1 MATSILKFYQT
12 PITPKLNCVVD
23 SLTSYL
29 NSLDNLTLNDY
40 QYVKLALDITIKV
53 NIPQS
58 NVPKFNYNYVS
69 IKNSDVDKTY
79 YYFIIGTPEWISS
92 DCVKLSL
99 SLDTINTFK
108 DDLTWTDKTIITRQH
123 KDRFI
128 TKTSTSGNNITLL
141 RSVDDYDEGISP
153 VKYLK
158 SKEQITSS
166 LNYDFYLIYK
176 NKANLDASTSVPID
190 CFCCASQNI
199 DLSIDVD
206 YTGIQFSNYN
216 VNDSLYVFAKDN
228 VPFTTTI
235 KGVSYTIGGSSQ
247 YKGIAFVKYS
257 NGNYAYVLKN
267 DDHVTIT
274 DIGNSALTDVTAT
287 IKVRVCR
294 SFTPELDGASQY
306 TYYSVLGQVEA
317 RNYLTITIGQTT
329 AKLLTINDVN
339 RSDTSIVKII
349 KMPYPPFTPQVNQ
362 GKMSVPN
369 GWTFS
374 GGFLLLNDLNT
385 EFLSYVDQ
393 DSIADLMQITTTKQN
408 ISANQPHDIKY
419 ESKLYNSSFYTLKY
433 MYDNFE
439 KEIYLDRFH
448 TSIVYPGIDIRFK
461 QSNNI
466 SSNSLFDFTAL
477 NGSYDEPLV
486 YGQYLNVNRSNE
498 VALYSSDYINYIRTG
513 YNYDKKAKQLQLKST
528 LTSVGL
534 NAAGSLLSAAF
545 GGGIGQAIAITTGTS
560 VLKSISDT
568 INNQMQAEL
577 NIQQKLDQTRL
588 SPTSVSS
595 TEDLSLLSYY
605 NGNRLLKVQE
615 SIEDHIKNSLYNL
628 FRLTGYACND
638 YGIPQTDTRLYY
650 NFIQCDPRFDESQWN
665 YSQLFLDDI
674 KAKYN
679 VGVTVFHRV
688 NNAYDFA
695 QTRENFEKWL
705 ITTN

>member
-29 NSLDNLTLNDY
+29 NSLNNLTLNDY
-40 QYVKLALDITIKV
+40 QYVKLALDTTIKV

-99 SLDTINTFK
+99 SLDTINTFR
-108 DDLTWTDKTIITRQH
+108 DDLTWTDKTITTRQH

-128 TKTSTSGNNITLL
+128 TRTSTSGNNITLL

-176 NKANLDASTSVPID
+176 NKANLDTSTSVPLD
-190 CFCCASQNI
+190 CFLCASQNI
-199 DLSIDVD
+199 ALNITVD
-206 YTGIQFSNYN
+206 YNGIQFSDYN
-216 VNDSLYVFAKDN
+216 VGDSLYVFSKDN
-228 VPFTTTI
+228 SVFTTTI
-235 KGVSYTIGGSSQ
+235 NGVSYTIGGSSQ
-247 YKGIAFVKYS
+247 YKGIAFVKRS
-257 NGNYAYVLKN
+257 VNNVAYLLRESDAVL
-267 DDHVTIT
+267 TGP
-274 DIGNSALTDVTAT
+274 IGDSALTDVNAAL
-287 IKVRVCR
+287 KVKVCR
-294 SFTPELDGASQY
+294 GFDPGTDTSIY
-306 TYYSVLGQVEA
+306 NYYYILGQVEA
-317 RNYLTITIGQTT
+317 RNYVSITIGQTT
-329 AKLLTINDVN
+329 ATLLTINDVN

-362 GKMSVPN
+362 GKMSIPD

-393 DSIADLMQITTTKQN
+393 DSISDLMQITTTKQN
-408 ISANQPHDIKY
+408 ISTNQPHDIKY

-513 YNYDKKAKQLQLKST
+513 YNYDKKAKELQFKSS
-528 LTSVGL
+528 LTSAGL
-534 NAAGSLLSAAF
+534 STVGSLLSAAF
-545 GGGIGQAIAITTGTS
+545 GGGIGQAVAISAGTS
-560 VLKSISDT
+560 VLKSITDT
-568 INNQMQAEL
+568 INNQIQAEN
-577 NIQQKLDQTRL
+577 NIQPKLDQTRL

-595 TEDLSLLSYY
+595 TEDLNLLSYY

-665 YSQLFLDDI
+665 YSQTFLDDI

-688 NNAYDFA
+688 NNAYDFS
-695 QTRENFEKWL
+695 QSRENFESWL
-705 ITTN
+705 ITQ

>member
-1 MATSILKFYQT
+1 MATSTLTFYQT
-12 PITPKLNCVVD
+12 SITPKLNCSVD
-23 SLTSYL
+23 NITAYL
-29 NSLDNLTLNDY
+29 ESLDKWTLSNY
-40 QYVKLALDITIKV
+40 QYIKLALDLTIKINV
-53 NIPQS
+53 PQY
-58 NVPKFNYNYVS
+58 NVPKFNYNYVA
-69 IKNSDVDKTY
+69 IKNSDVTKTY

-108 DDLTWTDKTIITRQH
+108 DDLVWTDKTIITRQH

-128 TKTSTSGNNITLL
+128 TNTSVSGNNITLL
-141 RSVDDYDEGISP
+141 RSVDAYDEGISP
-153 VKYLK
+153 VKYFK
-158 SKEQITSS
+158 SEESLTTS

-176 NKANLDASTSVPID
+176 NKANMDVTTSVPLD
-190 CFCCASQNI
+190 CFLCASQSI
-199 DLSIDVD
+199 DLNITVD
-206 YTGIQFSNYN
+206 YTGIQFSDYN
-216 VNDSLYVFAKDN
+216 VGDSLYVFAKDN
-228 VPFTTTI
+228 SVFTTTI
-235 KGVSYTIGGSSQ
+235 NGTSYTIGGSSE
-247 YKGIAFVKYS
+247 YKGIAFVKRS
-257 NGNYAYVLKN
+257 VNNVAYILRESDAVL
-267 DDHVTIT
+267 TGP
-274 DIGNSALTDVTAT
+274 IGDSALTDVTAT
-287 IKVRVCR
+287 LNVRVCR
-294 SFTPELDGASQY
+294 GFDPGTDTSIYNYYYILGEVESKNY
-306 TYYSVLGQVEA
+306 TS
-317 RNYLTITIGQTT
+317 ITIGQST

-349 KMPYPPFTPQVNQ
+349 KMPYPPFTPQVRQ
-362 GKMSVPN
+362 GKMSIPD

-393 DSIADLMQITTTKQN
+393 NNIADLMQVTVAKLN
-408 ISANQPHDIKY
+408 IATDQPYDIKY

-439 KEIYLDRFH
+439 KEFLLERYH
-448 TSIVYPGIDIRFK
+448 TSILNPGIDIKFK

-466 SSNSLFDFTAL
+466 SSNSLFDLTAY

-513 YNYDKKAKQLQLKST
+513 YNYDKKAKELQFQSS
-528 LTSVGL
+528 LTSTGL
-534 NAAGSLLSAAF
+534 STIGSIFSAAF
-545 GGGIGQAIAITTGTS
+545 GGGIGQAAAISAGTS
-560 VLKSISDT
+560 VFKSIVDT
-568 INNQMQAEL
+568 INSQIQAEN

-595 TEDLSLLSYY
+595 TEDLNLLSYY

-615 SIEDHIKNSLYNL
+615 SIQDRIKNSIYNL

-650 NFIQCDPRFDESQWN
+650 NFIQCDPQFDESKWN
-665 YSQLFLDDI
+665 YSQSFLDDI

-688 NNAYDFA
+688 NNAYDFL
-695 QTRENFEKWL
+695 QTMENFEKWL

>member
-29 NSLDNLTLNDY
+29 NSLDNMTLNDY

-53 NIPQS
+53 NIQQS

-108 DDLTWTDKTIITRQH
+108 DDLVWTDKTITTRQH

-128 TKTSTSGNNITLL
+128 TRTSTVGNSITLL
-141 RSVDDYDEGISP
+141 RSVDDYDEGINP
-153 VKYLK
+153 VKYFK

-176 NKANLDASTSVPID
+176 NKANLDASTSVPLD
-190 CFCCASQNI
+190 CFLCASQNI
-199 DLSIDVD
+199 DLNITVD
-206 YTGIQFSNYN
+206 YNGIQFSDYN
-216 VNDSLYVFAKDN
+216 VGDSLYVFAKDN
-228 VPFTTTI
+228 SVFTTTI
-235 KGVSYTIGGSSQ
+235 NGVSYTIGGSSQ
-247 YKGIAFVKYS
+247 YKGIAFVKRS
-257 NGNYAYVLKN
+257 VNNVAYLLRESDAVL
-267 DDHVTIT
+267 TGP
-274 DIGNSALTDVTAT
+274 IGDSALTDVNDTL
-287 IKVRVCR
+287 KVKVCR
-294 SFTPELDGASQY
+294 GFDPGSDTSIY
-306 TYYSVLGQVEA
+306 NYYYILGQVEA
-317 RNYLTITIGQTT
+317 RNYITITIGQTT
-329 AKLLTINDVN
+329 ATLLTINDVN

-349 KMPYPPFTPQVNQ
+349 KMPYPPFTPNVVQ
-362 GKMSVPN
+362 GKMSVPD

-393 DSIADLMQITTTKQN
+393 DSISDLMQITTTKQN
-408 ISANQPHDIKY
+408 ISTNQPHDIKY

-513 YNYDKKAKQLQLKST
+513 YNYDKKAKELQFKSS
-528 LTSVGL
+528 LTSAGL
-534 NAAGSLLSAAF
+534 STVGSLLSAAF
-545 GGGIGQAIAITTGTS
+545 GGGIGQAVAISAGTS
-560 VLKSISDT
+560 VLKSITDT
-568 INNQMQAEL
+568 INNQIQAEN

-595 TEDLSLLSYY
+595 TEDLNLLSYY

-665 YSQLFLDDI
+665 YSQTFLDDI

-688 NNAYDFA
+688 NNAYDFS
-695 QTRENFEKWL
+695 QSKENFEKWL

>member
-29 NSLDNLTLNDY
+29 NSLDNFTLNDY
-40 QYVKLALDITIKV
+40 QYVKLALDITLKV

-99 SLDTINTFK
+99 SLDTINTFR
-108 DDLTWTDKTIITRQH
+108 DDLTWTDKTITTRQH

-128 TKTSTSGNNITLL
+128 TRTSTSGNNITLL

-153 VKYLK
+153 VKYFK

-176 NKANLDASTSVPID
+176 NKANLDATTSVPLD
-190 CFCCASQNI
+190 CFLCASQNI
-199 DLSIDVD
+199 NLNISVD
-206 YTGIQFSNYN
+206 YNGIQFSDYS
-216 VNDSLYVFAKDN
+216 VGDSLYVFSKDN
-228 VPFTTTI
+228 SVFTTTI
-235 KGVSYTIGGSSQ
+235 NGVSYTIGGSSQ
-247 YKGIAFVKYS
+247 YKGIAFVKRS
-257 NGNYAYVLKN
+257 VNNVAYLLRESDAVL
-267 DDHVTIT
+267 TGP
-274 DIGNSALTDVTAT
+274 IGDSALTDVNAT
-287 IKVRVCR
+287 LKVKVCR
-294 SFTPELDGASQY
+294 GFDPGSDTSIY
-306 TYYSVLGQVEA
+306 NYYYILGQVEA
-317 RNYLTITIGQTT
+317 RNYVIITIGKTT
-329 AKLLTINDVN
+329 ATLLTINDIN

-349 KMPYPPFTPQVNQ
+349 KMPYPPFTPNVVQ
-362 GKMSVPN
+362 GKMSVPD

-385 EFLSYVDQ
+385 EFLSYVNQ
-393 DSIADLMQITTTKQN
+393 DSIDDLMQITTAKLN
-408 ISANQPHDIKY
+408 ISADQPHDIKY

-448 TSIVYPGIDIRFK
+448 TSIAYPGIDIRFK

-466 SSNSLFDFTAL
+466 SSNSLFDITAL

-513 YNYDKKAKQLQLKST
+513 YNYDKKAKELQFKSS
-528 LTSVGL
+528 LTSAGL
-534 NAAGSLLSAAF
+534 STVGSLLSAAF
-545 GGGIGQAIAITTGTS
+545 GGGIGQAVAISAGTS
-560 VLKSISDT
+560 VLKSITDT
-568 INNQMQAEL
+568 INNQIQAEN

-595 TEDLSLLSYY
+595 TEDLNLLSYY

-615 SIEDHIKNSLYNL
+615 SIEDHIKNSIYNL

-665 YSQLFLDDI
+665 YSQTFLDDI

-688 NNAYDFA
+688 NNAYDFS
-695 QTRENFEKWL
+695 QTKENFEKWL

>member
-1 MATSILKFYQT
+1 MMTSTLKFYQT

-29 NSLDNLTLNDY
+29 ESLDNLTLTNY
-40 QYVKLALDITIKV
+40 QYVKLALDITIKI

-153 VKYLK
+153 VKYFK

-176 NKANLDASTSVPID
+176 NKANLDATTSVPLD
-190 CFCCASQNI
+190 CFLCASQNI
-199 DLSIDVD
+199 DLNITVD
-206 YTGIQFSNYN
+206 YNGIQFSDYS
-216 VNDSLYVFAKDN
+216 VGDSLYVFTKDN
-228 VPFTTTI
+228 PVFTTKI
-235 KGVSYTIGGSSQ
+235 NGVSYTIGGSSQ
-247 YKGIAFVKYS
+247 YKGIAFVKRS
-257 NGNYAYVLKN
+257 VNNVAYLLRESDAVL
-267 DDHVTIT
+267 TGP
-274 DIGNSALTDVTAT
+274 IGDSALTDVTAT
-287 IKVRVCR
+287 LKVRVCR
-294 SFTPELDGASQY
+294 GFDPGSDTSIY
-306 TYYSVLGQVEA
+306 NYYYILGQVEA
-317 RNYLTITIGQTT
+317 KNYVSITIGQST
-329 AKLLTINDVN
+329 ATLLTINDVN

-362 GKMSVPN
+362 GKMSIPN

-385 EFLSYVDQ
+385 EFLSYIDQ
-393 DSIADLMQITTTKQN
+393 DSISDLMQITTTKQN

-513 YNYDKKAKQLQLKST
+513 YNYDKKAKELQFKSS
-528 LTSVGL
+528 LTSAGL
-534 NAAGSLLSAAF
+534 STVGSLLSAAF
-545 GGGIGQAIAITTGTS
+545 GGGIGQAVAISAGTS
-560 VLKSISDT
+560 VLKSITDT
-568 INNQMQAEL
+568 INNQIQAEN

-595 TEDLSLLSYY
+595 TEDLNLLSYY

-665 YSQLFLDDI
+665 YSQSFLDDI

-688 NNAYDFA
+688 NNAYDFS
-695 QTRENFEKWL
+695 QTKENFEKWL

>member
-1 MATSILKFYQT
+1 
-12 PITPKLNCVVD
+12 
-23 SLTSYL
+23 
-29 NSLDNLTLNDY
+29 
-40 QYVKLALDITIKV
+40 
-53 NIPQS
+53 
-58 NVPKFNYNYVS
+58 
-69 IKNSDVDKTY
+69 
-79 YYFIIGTPEWISS
+79 
-92 DCVKLSL
+92 
-99 SLDTINTFK
+99 
-108 DDLTWTDKTIITRQH
+108 
-123 KDRFI
+123 
-128 TKTSTSGNNITLL
+128 
-141 RSVDDYDEGISP
+141 
-153 VKYLK
+153 
-158 SKEQITSS
+158 
-166 LNYDFYLIYK
+166 
-176 NKANLDASTSVPID
+176 
-190 CFCCASQNI
+190 
-199 DLSIDVD
+199 
-206 YTGIQFSNYN
+206 
-216 VNDSLYVFAKDN
+216 
-228 VPFTTTI
+228 
-235 KGVSYTIGGSSQ
+235 
-247 YKGIAFVKYS
+247 
-257 NGNYAYVLKN
+257 
-267 DDHVTIT
+267 
-274 DIGNSALTDVTAT
+274 
-287 IKVRVCR
+287 
-294 SFTPELDGASQY
+294 
-306 TYYSVLGQVEA
+306 
-317 RNYLTITIGQTT
+317 
-329 AKLLTINDVN
+329 
-339 RSDTSIVKII
+339 
-349 KMPYPPFTPQVNQ
+349 MPYPPFTPQVNQ

-393 DSIADLMQITTTKQN
+393 DSISDLMQITTAKIN

-513 YNYDKKAKQLQLKST
+513 YNYDKKAKELQFKSS
-528 LTSVGL
+528 LTSAGL
-534 NAAGSLLSAAF
+534 STVGSLLSAAF
-545 GGGIGQAIAITTGTS
+545 GGGIGQAVAISAGTS
-560 VLKSISDT
+560 VLKSITDT
-568 INNQMQAEL
+568 INNQIQAEN

-595 TEDLSLLSYY
+595 TEDLNLLSYY

-665 YSQLFLDDI
+665 YSQTFLDDI

-688 NNAYDFA
+688 NNAYDFS
-695 QTRENFEKWL
+695 QTKENFESWL
-705 ITTN
+705 ITQ

>member
-1 MATSILKFYQT
+1 MMTSTLKFYQT

-29 NSLDNLTLNDY
+29 ESLDNLTLSNY

-92 DCVKLSL
+92 NCVKLSL

-128 TKTSTSGNNITLL
+128 NRTSTSGNNITLL

-153 VKYLK
+153 VKYFK

-176 NKANLDASTSVPID
+176 NKANLDATTSVPLD
-190 CFCCASQNI
+190 CFLCASQSI
-199 DLSIDVD
+199 DLNITVD
-206 YTGIQFSNYN
+206 YNGIQFSDYS
-216 VNDSLYVFAKDN
+216 VGDSLYVFTKDN
-228 VPFTTTI
+228 SVFTTTI
-235 KGVSYTIGGSSQ
+235 NGVSYTIGGSSQ
-247 YKGIAFVKYS
+247 YKGIAFVKRS
-257 NGNYAYVLKN
+257 VNNVAYILRESDAVL
-267 DDHVTIT
+267 TGP
-274 DIGNSALTDVTAT
+274 IGDSALTDVTAT
-287 IKVRVCR
+287 LKVRVCR
-294 SFTPELDGASQY
+294 GFDPGSDTSIY
-306 TYYSVLGQVEA
+306 NYYYILGQVEA
-317 RNYLTITIGQTT
+317 KNYVDITIGQTT
-329 AKLLTINDVN
+329 ATLLTINDVN

-393 DSIADLMQITTTKQN
+393 DSISDLMQITTTKQN

-513 YNYDKKAKQLQLKST
+513 YNYDKKAKELQFKSS
-528 LTSVGL
+528 LTSAGL
-534 NAAGSLLSAAF
+534 STVGSLLSAAF
-545 GGGIGQAIAITTGTS
+545 GGGIGQAVAISAGTS
-560 VLKSISDT
+560 VLKSITDT
-568 INNQMQAEL
+568 INNQIQAEN

-595 TEDLSLLSYY
+595 TEDLNLLSYY

-665 YSQLFLDDI
+665 YSQSFLDDI

-688 NNAYDFA
+688 NNAYDFS
-695 QTRENFEKWL
+695 QTKENFEKWL

>member
-40 QYVKLALDITIKV
+40 QYVKLALDTTIKV

-108 DDLTWTDKTIITRQH
+108 DDLVWTDKTITTRQH

-128 TKTSTSGNNITLL
+128 TRTSTSGNNIKLL

-158 SKEQITSS
+158 SKKQITSS

-176 NKANLDASTSVPID
+176 NKANLDTSTSVPLD
-190 CFCCASQNI
+190 CFLCASQNI
-199 DLSIDVD
+199 DLNITVD
-206 YTGIQFSNYN
+206 YNGIQFSDYN
-216 VNDSLYVFAKDN
+216 VGDSLYVFSKDN
-228 VPFTTTI
+228 SVFTTTI
-235 KGVSYTIGGSSQ
+235 NGVSYTIGGSSQ
-247 YKGIAFVKYS
+247 YKGIAFVKRS
-257 NGNYAYVLKN
+257 VNNVAYLLRESDAVL
-267 DDHVTIT
+267 TGP
-274 DIGNSALTDVTAT
+274 IGDSALTDVNDTL
-287 IKVRVCR
+287 KVKVCR
-294 SFTPELDGASQY
+294 GFDPGTDTSIY
-306 TYYSVLGQVEA
+306 NYYYILGQVEA
-317 RNYLTITIGQTT
+317 RNYVSITIGKST
-329 AKLLTINDVN
+329 ATLLTINDVN

-393 DSIADLMQITTTKQN
+393 DSISDLMQITTTKQN
-408 ISANQPHDIKY
+408 ISTNQPHNIKY

-448 TSIVYPGIDIRFK
+448 TSIAYPGIDIRFK

-466 SSNSLFDFTAL
+466 SSNSLFDITAL

-513 YNYDKKAKQLQLKST
+513 YNYDKKAKELQFKSS
-528 LTSVGL
+528 LTSAGL
-534 NAAGSLLSAAF
+534 STVGSLLSAAF
-545 GGGIGQAIAITTGTS
+545 GGGIGQAVAISAGTS
-560 VLKSISDT
+560 VLKSITDT
-568 INNQMQAEL
+568 INNQIQAEN

-595 TEDLSLLSYY
+595 TEDLNLLSYY

-665 YSQLFLDDI
+665 YSQTFLDDI

-688 NNAYDFA
+688 NNAYDFS
-695 QTRENFEKWL
+695 QTKENFEKWL

>member
-1 MATSILKFYQT
+1 MMTSTLKFYQT

-29 NSLDNLTLNDY
+29 ESLDNLTISNY

-108 DDLTWTDKTIITRQH
+108 DDLVWTDKTITTRQH

-128 TKTSTSGNNITLL
+128 TRTSTSGNNITLL

-153 VKYLK
+153 VKYFK

-176 NKANLDASTSVPID
+176 NKANLDATTSVPLD
-190 CFCCASQNI
+190 CFLCASQNI
-199 DLSIDVD
+199 DLNITVD
-206 YTGIQFSNYN
+206 YNGIQFSDYS
-216 VNDSLYVFAKDN
+216 VGDSLYVFAKDN
-228 VPFTTTI
+228 SVFTTKINGT
-235 KGVSYTIGGSSQ
+235 SYTIGGSSQ
-247 YKGIAFVKYS
+247 YKGIAFVKRS
-257 NGNYAYVLKN
+257 VNNVAYLLRESDAVL
-267 DDHVTIT
+267 TGP
-274 DIGNSALTDVTAT
+274 IGDSALTDVTAT
-287 IKVRVCR
+287 LKVRVCR
-294 SFTPELDGASQY
+294 GFDPGSDTSIY
-306 TYYSVLGQVEA
+306 NYYYILGQVEA
-317 RNYLTITIGQTT
+317 RNYVIITIGQTT
-329 AKLLTINDVN
+329 ATLLTINDVN

-362 GKMSVPN
+362 GKMSIPN

-385 EFLSYVDQ
+385 EFLSYIDQ
-393 DSIADLMQITTTKQN
+393 DSISDLMQITTTKQN

-466 SSNSLFDFTAL
+466 SSNSLFDITAL

-513 YNYDKKAKQLQLKST
+513 YNYDKKAKELQFKSS
-528 LTSVGL
+528 LTSAGL
-534 NAAGSLLSAAF
+534 STVGSLLSAAF
-545 GGGIGQAIAITTGTS
+545 GGGIGQAVAISAGTS
-560 VLKSISDT
+560 VLKSITDT
-568 INNQMQAEL
+568 INNQIQAEN

-595 TEDLSLLSYY
+595 TEDLNLLSYY

-665 YSQLFLDDI
+665 YSQSFLDDI

-688 NNAYDFA
+688 NNAYDFS
-695 QTRENFEKWL
+695 QTRENFESWL
-705 ITTN
+705 IT